1 MSKSAPNLNV
11 GDRVEI
17 LMGTEVGCRGTVVEE
32 RWPRLIRV
40 KLDLDGF
47 IGAWEP
53 KFVALLNALDRLVEE
68 T

>member
-1 MSKSAPNLNV
+1 VPDPITELKA

-17 LMGTEVGCRGTVVEE
+17 LMGTYRGCHGTVETV
-32 RWPRLIRV
+32 RLRRVQV
-40 KLDLDGF
+40 KLDLDSF

>member
-1 MSKSAPNLNV
+1 MSKSAPTLNV

-17 LMGTEVGCRGTVVEE
+17 LMGTYKGCRGTIVKE
-32 RWPRLIRV
+32 RWPRFIRV

-53 KFVALLNALDRLVEE
+53 KFVAPLNALDRLVEE